1 MSQLIRYL
9 SFTLLG
15 LALGVSLTLSSQ
27 ENAEQA
33 QSRLNY
39 PLLLDIIDTI
49 ETYYVTEF
57 TQDELIA
64 AAIEG
69 IFAKLDPYSNFL
81 DQQEFSN
88 IRDAN
93 KGEYFGFGVEI
104 ATEDNKITIITPF
117 ANSPADLAG
126 IEPGDQILKLN
137 NEPVDSN
144 RLDYLLKE
152 IKRHSQNNLPILL
165 TLSHTGMD
173 TEFEVTL
180 IPSVISIQSV
190 TAKVI
195 EDQIGYI
202 RLASFQDNSTEELV
216 KQLTQWQ
223 DVRLSG
229 IILDLRNNPGGLL
242 DQAIK
247 IADIFLS
254 KGRIV
259 STEGRFFDA
268 NSEYYAS
275 PQTMFSNIP
284 MTILINKGS
293 ASASEVLAAAL
304 QENNRAKV
312 IGETSF
318 GKGTVQSL
326 IPTLIE
332 GNAIKLTI
340 AKYTTPNG
348 RDINSK
354 GIEPDIKLDLTT
366 VTNNENVP
374 IIDEIIIQD
383 ESTQDKILNSAITWI
398 KTKQ

>member
-15 LALGVSLTLSSQ
+15 LALGLSVTLSSQ
-27 ENAEQA
+27 ENTKEYN
-33 QSRLNY
+33 SHLNY
-39 PLLLDIIDTI
+39 PLLVDIIDTI

-69 IFAKLDPYSNFL
+69 ILAKLDPYSSFL
-81 DQQEFSN
+81 DQQAFLD
-88 IRDAN
+88 IRDTN

-117 ANSPADLAG
+117 ANSPAYRAG
-126 IEPGDQILKLN
+126 IQAGDQIIKLN
-137 NEPVDSN
+137 NKPVDSKKLN
-144 RLDYLLKE
+144 LLLKE
-152 IKRHSQNNLPILL
+152 IKHHSQNNLSIAL
-165 TLSHTGMD
+165 TLTHANMNS
-173 TEFEVTL
+173 EFEVTL
-180 IPSVISIQSV
+180 APSVISIQSV
-190 TAKVI
+190 SAKVL
-195 EDQIGYI
+195 DDKIGYI
-202 RLASFQDNSTEELV
+202 RLSSFQDNSTKEMV

-223 DVRLSG
+223 QLQLSG

-275 PQTMFSNIP
+275 PHSMLSNVP

-304 QENNRAKV
+304 QENKRAKI

-326 IPTLIE
+326 IPTLKE
-332 GNAIKLTI
+332 GGALKLTI

-348 RDINSK
+348 RDINST
-354 GIEPDIKLDLTT
+354 GIEPDIKLDLDT
-366 VTNNENVP
+366 VINDKNMR
-374 IIDEIIIQD
+374 IIDELAIQD
-383 ESTQDKILNSAITWI
+383 ESKPDKILNSAIAWI

>member
-1 MSQLIRYL
+1 MSQIIRYL

-15 LALGVSLTLSSQ
+15 LALGLSITLSSK
-27 ENAEQA
+27 ENTPHFN
-33 QSRLNY
+33 SHLNY
-39 PLLLDIIDTI
+39 PLLLDIIDTV
-49 ETYYVTEF
+49 ETYYVKEL
-57 TQDELIA
+57 TQEELVA

-81 DQQEFSN
+81 DEKAFSN
-88 IRDAN
+88 IKDTN

-104 ATEDNKITIITPF
+104 ATQGDKVTIITPF
-117 ANSPADLAG
+117 EDSPAEHAG
-126 IEPGDQILKLN
+126 IEAGDQILKLN
-137 NEPVDSN
+137 NKPVDPKK
-144 RLDYLLKE
+144 LDQLLKE
-152 IKRHSQNNLPILL
+152 IQYHSKNNISIAL
-165 TLSHTGMD
+165 TLTHANMSS
-173 TEFEVTL
+173 EFHVNL
-180 IPSVISIQSV
+180 MPSVITIQSV
-190 TAKVI
+190 SAKI
-195 EDQIGYI
+195 LDEEIGYI
-202 RLASFQDNSTEELV
+202 RLSSFQDNSTEEMI
-216 KQLTQWQ
+216 KQLTQWKQ
-223 DVRLSG
+223 MKLSG

-247 IADIFLS
+247 IADIFLA

-275 PQTMFSNIP
+275 PKTMLSNVP

-326 IPTLIE
+326 IPTLKD

-348 RDINSK
+348 RDINSR
-354 GIEPDIKLDLTT
+354 GIEPDIKLDLDT
-366 VTNNENVP
+366 VTNDKNML
-374 IIDEIIIQD
+374 IIDGAAIQD
-383 ESTQDKILNSAITWI
+383 ESTKDKILNSAITWI

>member
-15 LALGVSLTLSSQ
+15 LALGLSVTLSSQ
-27 ENAEQA
+27 ENAPQFN
-33 QSRLNY
+33 SRLNY
-39 PLLLDIIDTI
+39 PLLLDIIDTV
-49 ETYYVTEF
+49 ETYYVTKF

-81 DQQEFSN
+81 DEQAFFD

-104 ATEDNKITIITPF
+104 ATQDDKITIITPF
-117 ANSPADLAG
+117 ADSPADHAG
-126 IEPGDQILKLN
+126 IKPGDQILKLN
-137 NEPVDSN
+137 NKAVDPKK
-144 RLDYLLKE
+144 LDQLLKE
-152 IKRHSQNNLPILL
+152 IKHHSQNNLSIVL
-165 TLSHTGMD
+165 TLSHANMNS
-173 TEFEVTL
+173 EFKVTL

-190 TAKVI
+190 SAKI
-195 EDQIGYI
+195 LDDEIGYI
-202 RLASFQDNSTEELV
+202 RLSSFQDDSTEEMI
-216 KQLTQWQ
+216 KQLTQWKQ
-223 DVRLSG
+223 KKLTG

-247 IADIFLS
+247 IADIFLA

-275 PQTMFSNIP
+275 PQTMLSHVP
-284 MTILINKGS
+284 MTILINRGS

-304 QENNRAKV
+304 QENNRAKI

-354 GIEPDIKLDLTT
+354 GIEPDIKLDLDT
-366 VTNNENVP
+366 VTNDKSML
-374 IIDEIIIQD
+374 IIDELAIQG

>member
-1 MSQLIRYL
+1 MQQLIRYL

-15 LALGVSLTLSSQ
+15 LALGISVTLSSQ
-27 ENAEQA
+27 ENTEQLDP
-33 QSRLNY
+33 RLNY
-39 PLLLDIIDTI
+39 PLLLDIIDTV

-57 TQDELIA
+57 SRDELIA

-69 IFAKLDPYSNFL
+69 IFANLDPYSNFL
-81 DQQEFSN
+81 DKQDFSN
-88 IRDAN
+88 IKDAN

-104 ATEDNKITIITPF
+104 ASEDEKITIITPF
-117 ANSPADLAG
+117 ENSPADHAG
-126 IEPGDQILKLN
+126 IKPGDQILKLN
-137 NEPVDSN
+137 NKPVDPKK
-144 RLDYLLKE
+144 LELLLKE
-152 IKRHSQNNLPILL
+152 INNHSRDRLSIAL
-165 TLSHTGMD
+165 TLLHPGTG
-173 TEFEVTL
+173 TIFEVTL
-180 IPSVISIQSV
+180 IPTTISIQSV
-190 TAKVI
+190 STKI
-195 EDQIGYI
+195 LEDRIGYI
-202 RLASFQDNSTEELV
+202 RLTSFQDNSTEDMV

-223 DVRLSG
+223 PMKLTG

-247 IADIFLS
+247 IADIFLA

-275 PQTMFSNIP
+275 PKTMFSDVP

-304 QENNRAKV
+304 QENNRAQI
-312 IGETSF
+312 IGQTSF

-348 RDINSK
+348 HDINSK
-354 GIEPDIKLDLTT
+354 GIEPDIKLNLDTI
-366 VTNNENVP
+366 TNSKSVP
-374 IIDEIIIQD
+374 IIKQLAIQGEGTQDEILD
-383 ESTQDKILNSAITWI
+383 SAITWI
-398 KTKQ
+398 KTKK

>member
-15 LALGVSLTLSSQ
+15 LALGLSVTLSSQ
-27 ENAEQA
+27 ENAPPFN
-33 QSRLNY
+33 SRLNY
-39 PLLLDIIDTI
+39 PLLLDIIDTV

-81 DQQEFSN
+81 DQQAFFD

-104 ATEDNKITIITPF
+104 ATQDDKITIITPF
-117 ANSPADLAG
+117 ADSPADHAG
-126 IEPGDQILKLN
+126 IKPGDQILKLN
-137 NEPVDSN
+137 NKAVDP
-144 RLDYLLKE
+144 RKLDQLLKE
-152 IKRHSQNNLPILL
+152 IKHHSQNNLSIVL
-165 TLSHTGMD
+165 TLSHANMNS
-173 TEFEVTL
+173 EFKVTL

-190 TAKVI
+190 SAKI
-195 EDQIGYI
+195 LDDEIGYI
-202 RLASFQDNSTEELV
+202 KLSSFQDDSTKEII
-216 KQLTQWQ
+216 KQLTQWKQ
-223 DVRLSG
+223 KKLTG

-247 IADIFLS
+247 IADIFLA

-275 PQTMFSNIP
+275 PQTMLSHVP
-284 MTILINKGS
+284 MTILINRGS

-304 QENNRAKV
+304 QENNRAKI

-340 AKYTTPNG
+340 ARYTTPNG

-354 GIEPDIKLDLTT
+354 GIEPDIKLDLDT
-366 VTNNENVP
+366 VTNDKSML
-374 IIDEIIIQD
+374 IIDELAIQGK
-383 ESTQDKILNSAITWI
+383 SAQDKILNSAITWI

>member
-15 LALGVSLTLSSQ
+15 LALGLSVTLSSQ
-27 ENAEQA
+27 ENTQ
-33 QSRLNY
+33 QFNSRLNY
-39 PLLLDIIDTI
+39 PLLLDIIDTV

-64 AAIEG
+64 AAIDG

-81 DQQEFSN
+81 DQQAFFDM
-88 IRDAN
+88 RDAN

-104 ATEDNKITIITPF
+104 ATENNKITIITPF
-117 ANSPADLAG
+117 ANSPADQAG
-126 IEPGDQILKLN
+126 ILAGDQILKFN
-137 NEPVDSN
+137 NKPVDPKN
-144 RLDYLLKE
+144 LNLLLKE
-152 IKRHSQNNLPILL
+152 IKHHSQNKLSIAL
-165 TLSHTGMD
+165 TLSHANMNS
-173 TEFEVTL
+173 EFEVTL
-180 IPSVISIQSV
+180 IPSVISIKSV
-190 TAKVI
+190 SAKI
-195 EDQIGYI
+195 LDDEIGYI
-202 RLASFQDNSTEELV
+202 RLSSFQDDSTEEMV
-216 KQLTQWQ
+216 KQLTQWKHLE
-223 DVRLSG
+223 LSG

-275 PQTMFSNIP
+275 PKTMLSNVP

-304 QENNRAKV
+304 QENKRAKI

-326 IPTLIE
+326 IPTLKD

-348 RDINSK
+348 RDINSR
-354 GIEPDIKLDLTT
+354 GIEPDIKLDLDA
-366 VTNNENVP
+366 VINDKNMP
-374 IIDEIIIQD
+374 IIDKLAIQG
-383 ESTQDKILNSAITWI
+383 ESKQDKILNSAITWI

>member
-1 MSQLIRYL
+1 MSQIIRYL

-15 LALGVSLTLSSQ
+15 LALGLSITLSSK
-27 ENAEQA
+27 ENAPHFN
-33 QSRLNY
+33 SRLNY
-39 PLLLDIIDTI
+39 PLLLDIIDTV
-49 ETYYVTEF
+49 ETYYVKEL
-57 TQDELIA
+57 TQDELVA

-81 DQQEFSN
+81 DKQAFSN

-104 ATEDNKITIITPF
+104 ATQGDKITIITPF
-117 ANSPADLAG
+117 EDSPAEHAG
-126 IEPGDQILKLN
+126 IKAGDQILKFN
-137 NEPVDSN
+137 NKPVDPKK
-144 RLDYLLKE
+144 LDQLLKE
-152 IKRHSQNNLPILL
+152 IQHHSKNNLSIAL
-165 TLSHTGMD
+165 TLTHANMNS
-173 TEFEVTL
+173 EFQVNL
-180 IPSVISIQSV
+180 IPSIISIQSV
-190 TAKVI
+190 SAKI
-195 EDQIGYI
+195 LDDKIGYI
-202 RLASFQDNSTEELV
+202 RLSSFQDNSTEEMI
-216 KQLTQWQ
+216 KKLTQWKHLE
-223 DVRLSG
+223 LSG

-247 IADIFLS
+247 IADIFLA

-275 PQTMFSNIP
+275 PQTMLSHVP

-304 QENNRAKV
+304 QENNRAKI

-340 AKYTTPNG
+340 AKYTTPSG

-354 GIEPDIKLDLTT
+354 GIEPDIKLDLDT
-366 VTNNENVP
+366 VTNDKNML
-374 IIDEIIIQD
+374 IIDELAIQG
-383 ESTQDKILNSAITWI
+383 ESAKDKVLNSAIAWI